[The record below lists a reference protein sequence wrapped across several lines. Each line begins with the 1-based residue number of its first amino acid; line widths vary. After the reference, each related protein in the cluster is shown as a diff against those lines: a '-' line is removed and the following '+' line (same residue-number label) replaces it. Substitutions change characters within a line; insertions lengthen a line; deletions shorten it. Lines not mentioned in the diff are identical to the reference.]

1 MLRHG
6 LVLISRN
13 EVWNNPNARNRLLL
27 AVDGSFLVVALNEKP
42 RREGTMP
49 VEGQPSGLKQS
60 SRPLE
65 TVTPRGNATGG
76 WVECSRTRWGQGDKV
91 VAQDD
96 RGRRFN
102 LEASTVF
109 GRGPANWILCTR
121 HSFLSANQPILF
133 FSFCCCYVFLLFRFS
148 SFIFPLPPPS
158 LLFAFRP
165 IESLLL
171 DSEGSNDQPLRSS
184 GKSPT
189 AKSSLGSLDGLEM
202 GGWKLYVYIYIY
214 TR

>member
-1 MLRHG
+1 
-6 LVLISRN
+6 
-13 EVWNNPNARNRLLL
+13 
-27 AVDGSFLVVALNEKP
+27 
-42 RREGTMP
+42 MP

-76 WVECSRTRWGQGDKV
+76 WVECSRTRRGQGDKV

-121 HSFLSANQPILF
+121 HSFLSASQPILF

-148 SFIFPLPPPS
+148 SP
-158 LLFAFRP
+158 LFAFRP
-165 IESLLL
+165 IESLLVR
-171 DSEGSNDQPLRSS
+171 SEGSNDQPLRSS

-202 GGWKLYVYIYIY
+202 GGWKLCLYIYIY
-214 TR
+214 EITLFQENLEDMLRIYS